1 MLPMASPLR
10 ILGKASFLLLVLGL
24 LVVGFVLAWFA
35 SWRSDELAL
44 LDSASEIAE
53 TKKGRIEYV
62 DRGEGPT
69 LLVFHDAPG
78 GYDQAMLLGSL
89 FAEEEFHLVAPSR
102 PGYLRTPLTTGR
114 SLAEQADA
122 MAALLETMG
131 ISRVAVLAS
140 SFGAPAAIH
149 FAGRYPDKVWALVLL
164 SPAAEIS
171 APDEKRLRIDL
182 GQLVDD
188 RLKGDFGAWLALETL
203 QKDPRKLLVG
213 IVQAENDAT
222 QAEREALV
230 EFVLEESEQREWF
243 ESLIETFVPPSAR
256 EAGVRN
262 DLQQLRT
269 LSEFP
274 LEQIVVPTLIV
285 HGSADKLIPIEGS
298 EAMAARIP
306 GSIFHRVDGAGHLVE
321 LGPKAAEVRSKV
333 LEFLRE
339 HSVAQL
345 RAEDEGGS

>member
-1 MLPMASPLR
+1 MQMASPLR
-10 ILGKASFLLLVLGL
+10 ILGKASFLLLVLTL
-24 LVVGFVLAWFA
+24 LVVGFVLAAFA
-35 SWRSDELAL
+35 SWRSDELAS

-78 GYDQAMLLGSL
+78 GYDQAMLLGSY
-89 FAEEEFHLVAPSR
+89 FADEQFHLVAPSR

-114 SLAEQADA
+114 SLAEQADS

-131 ISRVAVLAS
+131 ISRVAVVAS

-149 FAGRYPDKVWALVLL
+149 FAGRYPDKVWALVLVT
-164 SPAAEIS
+164 PATKIS
-171 APDEKRLRIDL
+171 GTEEKGSRNDV
-182 GQLVDD
+182 GQLVDE
-188 RLKGDFGAWLALETL
+188 RLQGDFGAWLAVKTL

-213 IVQAENDAT
+213 MVQAENDTT

-230 EFVLEESEQREWF
+230 DYVLDQFDQREWF
-243 ESLIETFVPPSAR
+243 ESLIGTFVPPSAR

-269 LSEFP
+269 SSELP

-285 HGSADKLIPIEGS
+285 HGTADKLIPISGS
-298 EAMAARIP
+298 DTMATRIP
-306 GSIFHRVDGAGHLVE
+306 GAILDRINGAGHLLE
-321 LGPKAAEVRSKV
+321 LGPTAAEVQSKV

-339 HSVAQL
+339 HSVSQL
-345 RAEDEGGS
+345 RAEDEEGN

>member
-1 MLPMASPLR
+1 MASPLR
-10 ILGKASFLLLVLGL
+10 ILGKASFLLFVLVL
-24 LVVGFVLAWFA
+24 LVAGFGLAWFA
-35 SWRSDELAL
+35 SWRSDKLAS

-78 GYDQAMLLGSL
+78 GYDQAILLGSL

-114 SLAEQADA
+114 SLPEQADA
-122 MAALLETMG
+122 MAALIEMIG

-140 SFGAPAAIH
+140 SFGAPAALQ
-149 FAGRYPDKVWALVLL
+149 FALRYADKVAALVLL
-164 SPAAEIS
+164 SPALTIS
-171 APDEKRLRIDL
+171 AVDQKTFPIDL
-182 GQLVDD
+182 GQLIDE
-188 RLKGDFGAWLALETL
+188 RLEGDFGAWVALESL
-203 QKDPRKLLVG
+203 QKDPRILLDG
-213 IVQAENDAT
+213 IVQNESDGT
-222 QAEREALV
+222 QAEHEALV
-230 EFVLEESEQREWF
+230 EYTLENSDQREWF

-269 LSEFP
+269 LNDLP

-285 HGSADKLIPIEGS
+285 HGTADKLIPIAGS

-306 GSIFHRVDGAGHLVE
+306 GAIFHRVDGAGHLVE
-321 LGPKAAEVRSKV
+321 LGPKAAEVQSKI

-339 HSVAQL
+339 RSAGQL
-345 RAEDEGGS
+345 PR

>member
-1 MLPMASPLR
+1 MASPLR
-10 ILGKASFLLLVLGL
+10 ILGKASLLLFVLVL
-24 LVVGFVLAWFA
+24 LVAGFGLAWFA
-35 SWRSDELAL
+35 SWRSDKLAS

-78 GYDQAMLLGSL
+78 GYDQAILLGSL

-102 PGYLRTPLTTGR
+102 PGYLRTPLTTGQ
-114 SLAEQADA
+114 SLPEQADA
-122 MAALLETMG
+122 MAALIEMIG

-140 SFGAPAAIH
+140 SFGAPAALH
-149 FAGRYPDKVWALVLL
+149 FALRHADKVAALVLL
-164 SPAAEIS
+164 SPALTIS
-171 APDEKRLRIDL
+171 AVNQKTFPIDL
-182 GQLVDD
+182 GQLIDE
-188 RLKGDFGAWLALETL
+188 RLEGDFGAWVALESL
-203 QKDPRKLLVG
+203 QKDPRILLDG
-213 IVQAENDAT
+213 IVQNESDGT
-222 QAEREALV
+222 QAEHEALV
-230 EFVLEESEQREWF
+230 EYTLENADQREWF

-269 LSEFP
+269 LNDLP

-285 HGSADKLIPIEGS
+285 HGTADKLIPIAGC

-306 GSIFHRVDGAGHLVE
+306 GAIFHRVDGAGHLVE
-321 LGPKAAEVRSKV
+321 LGPKAAEVQSKIR
-333 LEFLRE
+333 EFLRE
-339 HSVAQL
+339 RSAGQL
-345 RAEDEGGS
+345 PR

>member
-1 MLPMASPLR
+1 MLLMASPLR
-10 ILGKASFLLLVLGL
+10 ILGKASFLLLVLAL

-89 FAEEEFHLVAPSR
+89 FTDEDFHLVAPSR

-122 MAALLETMG
+122 MAALLETLG
-131 ISRVAVLAS
+131 IPRVAVLAS
-140 SFGAPAAIH
+140 SFGAPAAVD
-149 FAGRYPDKVWALVLL
+149 FAGRYPDKVSALVLL
-164 SPAAEIS
+164 SPAAEMS
-171 APDEKRLRIDL
+171 AAEEMGLRVDL
-182 GQLVDD
+182 GRLVND
-188 RLKGDFGAWLALETL
+188 RLKGDFGAWLALATL

-213 IVQAENDAT
+213 IVRAESDAT
-222 QAEREALV
+222 QAEGETLV
-230 EFVLEESEQREWF
+230 DYILDQSEQREWF
-243 ESLIETFVPPSAR
+243 ESLIGTFVPPSAR

-269 LSEFP
+269 SSELP

-285 HGSADKLIPIEGS
+285 HGTADKLIPISGS

-306 GSIFHRVDGAGHLVE
+306 GAIFDRIDGAGHLLE
-321 LGPKAAEVRSKV
+321 FGPKAAEVQSKV
-333 LEFLRE
+333 LGFLRE
-339 HSVAQL
+339 HSGAQL
-345 RAEDEGGS
+345 GGEDEGGH

>member
-10 ILGKASFLLLVLGL
+10 ILGKASFLLFVLAL

-35 SWRSDELAL
+35 SWRSDQLAS
-44 LDSASEIAE
+44 LDSGSELAE
-53 TKKGRIEYV
+53 TKKGPIEYV

-89 FAEEEFHLVAPSR
+89 VPEEEFHLVAPSR
-102 PGYLRTPLTTGR
+102 PGYLRTPLTTGQ

-122 MAALLETMG
+122 MAALIETMG
-131 ISRVAVLAS
+131 LSSVAVLAS
-140 SFGAPAAIH
+140 SFGAPAAMH

-164 SPAAEIS
+164 SPATTMS
-171 APDEKRLRIDL
+171 ASDQRPLGINL
-182 GQLVDD
+182 GQLVND
-188 RLKGDFGAWLALETL
+188 RLEGDFGAWLAVETL
-203 QKDPRKLLVG
+203 QREPRKLIEG
-213 IVQAENDAT
+213 IVQAESDAT
-222 QAEREALV
+222 QTEREALV
-230 EFVLEESEQREWF
+230 EHILDHSDQQEWF
-243 ESLIETFVPPSAR
+243 ESLIGTFIPPSAR

-269 LSEFP
+269 FNELP
-274 LEQIVVPTLIV
+274 LEKIVVPTLII
-285 HGSADKLIPIEGS
+285 HGTADKVIPISEA

-306 GSIFHRVDGAGHLVE
+306 GATFHRVEGAGHLVE
-321 LGPKAAEVRSKV
+321 LGPKAAEVQNKI

-339 HSVAQL
+339 RSAGNS
-345 RAEDEGGS
+345 RAEDR